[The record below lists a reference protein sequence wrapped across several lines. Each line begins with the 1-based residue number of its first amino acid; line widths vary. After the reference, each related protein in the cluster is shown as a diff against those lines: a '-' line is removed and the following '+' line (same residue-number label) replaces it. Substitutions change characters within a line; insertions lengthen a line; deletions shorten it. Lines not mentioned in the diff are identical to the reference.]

1 MKKAFWIPATL
12 FFMVLARH
20 ALAFYVDG
28 SGTVPDALSGFVVPS
43 GETSR
48 GNVLAFSGGE
58 TWTLPVD
65 ASAHPVV
72 SFVAK
77 GSGVLAI
84 EGASSVVIDSSEWRR
99 HVIAVDG
106 LSSLSFSATGEFKL
120 DDFYLGRQLTNSL
133 LNADDVLSCQG
144 QEDGVLSAMADGG
157 SIGMWESVKDFY
169 GNDWTSDANGLKA
182 RISTSYAGL
191 TNVCHMVAPLAAPLS
206 DNIVVSFEV
215 QKQRR
220 LYNRPDRLFVAVS
233 TNDCIAFS
241 EWQSAAIALCEPFLV
256 SFDDETDYSAGD
268 WVPCS
273 YGLEIK
279 GLQGIPSVEIGFLTV
294 AGRSGENV
302 CIRNVSVTYMTR
314 VTATAAGIEAGDGTG
329 IIENPRYGLDGHA
342 RVNVNSTSDATGIDI
357 SVTHTRTH
365 FGTRTY
371 TFGPSSGPVPFWISP
386 DEFDRDWGHVL
397 EAGETNEFTVVTSYR
412 SSQGLDTSHS
422 PETDVFSF
430 VVGGLGS
437 VWINEIDAGN
447 GKLELAGPPD
457 RQITGWSLRKKGD
470 ENPLLT
476 ELSGTFGG
484 AERGMAFL
492 VLEHL
497 AALSTLSAPVELEL
511 VNAAGIVEATTCE
524 IDFSTKK
531 IWAATGRLPYI
542 ADGTKG
548 DWTGVSAGFS
558 AMVNEDEASATFG
571 HMNENVEQGA
581 DLPVRLAVEFRSLN
595 QNNLL
600 VQSFNPGFT
609 GNPDLSLSFSILDEN
624 PLQERIAVIT
634 NELGDV
640 VGEVTNTWLLAE
652 SVPDE
657 PEGMATATTNVW
669 YRYTAFLE
677 NLIPG
682 TNTSSAIPMSRVTT
696 LATAFGFYGETE
708 IEGGALRLDDLD
720 DTKVTTNVV
729 RFLMRPSVGTE
740 TFGTDFRNRWNLSK
754 DDGSVGEWV
763 YQNSGGADGASDGFA
778 RAGISTSWSGSA
790 ARMQTGGTMSR
801 RLGNGVRSYLKFST
815 TVKNTMAPSDSRKDV
830 LSAILRDAIS
840 RDAVVSLTNAN
851 NRQPLY
857 PQNTWVRFDQ
867 FARIPDEA
875 PESFVFEIAAVA
887 GRSGVN
893 LDFDDLYVSFQ
904 DWAGV
909 TDCVLTPAVPQ
920 AGKALKAEYTL
931 ASGDG
936 GASNVVVSLVASL
949 TRNGTTTV
957 STNEVFDIDWLEGS
971 TSLAVENVLM
981 KSGLADTFLEQDVFR
996 FYFQTDYDTDNGAQQ
1011 PEYQRDQSYYPGN
1024 ATGSIEDGTWVAV
1037 GGNGPAAFDNQ
1048 LGGTAWGVQEVWVN
1062 EINQTFVELCGM
1074 TNADITAWSLS
1085 VYSDA
1090 GAYQSSLSVTNKWE
1104 WSNTEENP
1112 GYGFYCFS
1120 NLNLLRAGALVVKD
1134 AEQRV
1139 RYAVSYGCS
1148 LPGYEQL
1155 GTDTVTVSGNTS
1167 LAATEYGNPAN
1178 KAFENW
1184 ESQSS
1189 SQDARNEDEDLVNKG
1204 PVSPLFTA
1212 TAQSATNIVL
1222 FATASDM
1229 DKPLSYSIDG
1239 GCTWQTNELDVVGCT
1254 WNVGEL
1260 DFNTRYE
1267 WTLRTKDAAGKESEE
1282 TATVARYTLLDSFTA
1297 TAEGAATDTITITA
1311 TVPGLG
1317 NGQTAWWVDD
1327 TSVTNTE
1334 VSQIYSGEDWGPN
1347 SPHSFTLNACNGDGT
1362 TCATPVPV
1370 SGYTLAAVPGAALS
1384 VSNEANVVRLRLVE
1398 DADYANG
1405 NPDSTEYAVKA
1416 TLYYKGQS
1424 ASQSR
1429 YWTAGGDKPAWHT
1442 LADWPDVFAAKGWA
1456 DDITPTNIVFQ
1467 LVARNGNG
1475 TIKEEAGGPA
1485 AETHFELSIEPAG
1498 DAEQQYGNGLVELS
1512 ALITN
1517 PWTNETAVALWYVVG
1532 NATNAATIA
1541 QASAAYGAAGL
1552 SAVETWKSGTN
1563 TVTVLWNAGQDLGAA
1578 DVENVSF
1585 VWTAVTENS
1594 APVDST
1600 QAQGCDVY
1608 LARPAVTSVT
1618 APASPA
1624 KKAESLP
1631 FTVVFDDP
1639 VSNLTAEAFSVTNG
1653 RVSDITPVN
1662 ADNGLATTF
1671 TVAIAPSDQAADS
1684 LEVAITGIATN
1695 AAADDWGN
1703 LSQAWTGN
1711 AAVTYDGKAP
1721 TVAITSDR
1729 NNPFNTSPMTV
1740 TFTFSEAVVG
1750 FTKDDVTV
1758 TYGTK
1763 GAFSGSGKTYTLVVT
1778 PSANKTVSISV
1789 AAGTCTDQ
1797 AGNANTASST
1807 YTRTYDTTAPTV
1819 SITSDRNDPFNTSS
1833 MTATLTFSEA
1843 VIGLTKDDVTV
1854 VNGTK
1859 GAFSGSGKTYTLVVT
1874 PSANKTVSISVAAG
1888 TCMDQAG
1895 NANTASATY
1904 TRRHDSA
1911 KPTLISMATPDVD
1924 ADIFN
1929 TSPLRVV
1936 LAFSEPVAN
1945 LTTAVCTY
1953 QNVASSSIASSADR
1967 KTWTLSLVPSK
1978 QAEVRATISGAA
1990 DLFRD
1995 DAGNGNAAF
2004 PSQSIAKTYDTG
2016 HPEATLSSTTAEYFN
2031 TSTFP
2036 VTIQFSK
2043 NVKDFA
2049 ASDITVVNGTVT
2061 ALTGSDAAYTATV
2074 KPTAQGAV
2082 AVSLA
2087 ANVCTDRAGNPNDA
2101 TVEPLTRVYDSEK
2114 PEVTLSNK
2122 PADPTGEGDFAI
2134 AIEATDANA
2143 DKGFA
2148 FAWRVQCGGACVAE
2162 GSAPAGTAG
2171 PYTARGSGLAAG
2183 TYTFTATA
2191 TDAAGNESEAA
2202 TATWTVDGTKPTC
2215 TITRSAALVK
2225 GNNATFTIVFSEAVT
2240 GFVVGDI
2247 VADNCTL
2254 SNFSGSGTTY
2264 TVKATATSGATTI
2277 GISVPAHVCEDAQGN
2292 GNEAGALVTCTV
2304 DNTAP
2309 AIANL
2314 SATPARAKT
2323 GASVTVFFD
2332 VTEANGIQSVTV
2344 GSQAATK
2351 GAEAGINTRYSKTVA
2366 AGTAALSVTAT
2377 DKAGNSTTKSFSNWV
2392 VIDNTAPVVTW
2403 TGLPTGETNATAVT
2417 AELTGVTDDDPNVR
2431 LAWSLDGGAEAEDWA
2446 VVGKK
2451 ILFNELE
2458 EGVHTFAG
2466 RIWDTAG
2473 NTNTWSYT
2481 WTNVDDSSDTSVTV
2495 TGEKDGDSAVF
2506 TVTWDDETQV
2516 FSADSFALRVNNAE
2530 TGTTVVTPVDANTAT
2545 VTVPLT
2551 SYTEGAYV
2559 ELTVPAGS
2567 LGNRME
2573 SNTAKVAGFTPAAE
2587 PTLTYV
2593 GRSLTEPDILTWEL
2607 RNASGAKA
2615 PANFSVFDPNPGAG
2629 NVSTDLSSIAGVST
2643 KNGVTTIRVRDGGR
2657 AAVSSTVMN
2666 ATESM
2671 VTNWMADAFVNYRLV
2686 YDNGA
2691 GTILTN
2697 VGPAEVNLALPEYGG
2712 SMVLN
2717 GATNVWNLSNTAWNT
2732 GKFAD
2737 GVMQS
2742 KFKGGLGSQSEQPYP
2757 DDIGYMTSANGGLG
2771 YRSLYGRKKEIT
2783 GNDRDDTWLWES
2795 AEPVVIRSVQ
2805 WMCAPVDAEVAEV
2818 FGITNATL
2826 DVKSRNGVTLFTT
2839 NMTWTLAQAKTKG
2852 FLYRIDIP
2860 EHVATNAARVLLS
2873 NIKST
2878 KQTSVGG
2885 QNVYHIM
2892 LSEFAMMG
2900 APASIAC
2907 ERPVPEIT
2915 LTEAVKSEPGD
2926 LLFHV
2931 EYPQGGCGIDL
2942 SKASASGVAGTA
2954 AFTAENVTDTG
2965 CDLRVGGLTGAG
2977 DLTLTLAE
2985 DFERTPDGKSSV
2997 EAVWTGAVDCELPTL
3012 AFDAPVAANGLCTF
3026 TFATSELATGIGTN
3040 GMTLVTTGGVQA
3052 ELASLERDG
3061 VNYTVV
3067 VRASGWQA
3075 GDKLKLRVAVT
3086 LTDLAG
3092 NTNAVDVTSNAV
3104 RLTDPTTD
3112 AVPSVTVTA
3121 GAGGTVSPAGTVA
3134 ATNGTL
3140 KVTATP
3146 NAGYTFT
3153 KWTVGGMQ
3161 KSTSVTAS
3169 LTGLADGAQVQA
3181 VFTKEGTV
3189 NLKAAVNNSNYGTA
3203 SWTSKSV
3210 SKGSNQSVTFTAK
3223 PGYYVSQVKEGSTVK
3238 VTTSN
3243 YPTSY
3248 TYSIDNV
3255 TANKTITG
3263 VFEALPTYTVSIHEK
3278 WKNAEGAVTN
3288 TVDSS
3293 ASVNYNADWSRTFT
3307 ATAGYAIESVS
3318 AGNASK
3324 PAAAGASAYTV
3335 QLRGVIAATTVEV
3348 VYMPVL
3354 EEEEPEE
3361 FTLTDLSWT
3370 SLDMEEGTLAFAAT
3384 LEGEAPDALTLVY
3397 RTALGSS
3404 AQKAPGCGVEW
3415 SAGGG
3420 VLTLPDGW
3428 DDDVGF
3434 FAIGLEW

>member
-1608 LARPAVTSVT
+1608 LARPAVSSVT

-1624 KKAESLP
+1624 KKAAALP
-1631 FTVVFDDP
+1631 FTVVFDEP
-1639 VSNLTAEAFSVTNG
+1639 VSNLTAAAFTVANGSVSSIAPVDAANG
-1653 RVSDITPVN
+1653 FASR
-1662 ADNGLATTF
+1662 F
-1671 TVAIAPSDQAADS
+1671 TVAIAPSDQAAAS
-1684 LEVAITGIATN
+1684 LEVAITGITAN

-1703 LSQAWTGN
+1703 LSQKWTGN

-1721 TVAITSDR
+1721 TVALKTKPATIAQASSNSFTATADDANKAQGLTLSWKLD
-1729 NNPFNTSPMTV
+1729 NGSWTALSEQKSGFSW
-1740 TFTFSEAVVG
+1740 TFTVG
-1750 FTKDDVTV
+1750 TPADGQHKVSVKSKD
-1758 TYGTK
+1758 K
-1763 GAFSGSGKTYTLVVT
+1763 
-1778 PSANKTVSISV
+1778 
-1789 AAGTCTDQ
+1789 
-1797 AGNANTASST
+1797 AGNESAVTEYAWTVDST
-1807 YTRTYDTTAPTV
+1807 KPTV
-1819 SITSDRNDPFNTSS
+1819 EI
-1833 MTATLTFSEA
+1833 
-1843 VIGLTKDDVTV
+1843 
-1854 VNGTK
+1854 
-1859 GAFSGSGKTYTLVVT
+1859 
-1874 PSANKTVSISVAAG
+1874 AA
-1888 TCMDQAG
+1888 
-1895 NANTASATY
+1895 
-1904 TRRHDSA
+1904 
-1911 KPTLISMATPDVD
+1911 
-1924 ADIFN
+1924 
-1929 TSPLRVV
+1929 
-1936 LAFSEPVAN
+1936 
-1945 LTTAVCTY
+1945 
-1953 QNVASSSIASSADR
+1953 
-1967 KTWTLSLVPSK
+1967 
-1978 QAEVRATISGAA
+1978 
-1990 DLFRD
+1990 
-1995 DAGNGNAAF
+1995 
-2004 PSQSIAKTYDTG
+2004 
-2016 HPEATLSSTTAEYFN
+2016 
-2031 TSTFP
+2031 
-2036 VTIQFSK
+2036 
-2043 NVKDFA
+2043 
-2049 ASDITVVNGTVT
+2049 
-2061 ALTGSDAAYTATV
+2061 
-2074 KPTAQGAV
+2074 
-2082 AVSLA
+2082 
-2087 ANVCTDRAGNPNDA
+2087 
-2101 TVEPLTRVYDSEK
+2101 
-2114 PEVTLSNK
+2114 K

-2171 PYTARGSGLAAG
+2171 PYTASGSGLEAG

-2191 TDAAGNESEAA
+2191 TDAAGNVSAAA
-2202 TATWTVDGTKPTC
+2202 THTWTVDGTKPTC
-2215 TITRSAALVK
+2215 TITRPAALVK

-2254 SNFSGSGTTY
+2254 SNFSGSGTTN

-2314 SATPARAKT
+2314 SASPARAKT

-2446 VVGKK
+2446 VVGKTL
-2451 ILFNELE
+2451 LFNDLTTGE
-2458 EGVHTFAG
+2458 HTFTVRA
-2466 RIWDTAG
+2466 WDTAG
-2473 NTNTWSYT
+2473 NTNTTSYT
-2481 WTNVDDSSDTSVTV
+2481 WTNVSNAADTTV
-2495 TGEKDGDSAVF
+2495 NVSTAQKDGDSAVF
-2506 TVTWDDETQV
+2506 TVVWDDATRV
-2516 FSADSFALRVNNAE
+2516 FTADSFALRVNNAE

-2573 SNTAKVAGFTPAAE
+2573 STAKVAGFTPAAE

-2607 RNASGAKA
+2607 RNATGSKTL
-2615 PANFSVFDPNPGAG
+2615 ANFSVFDPNPEAG
-2629 NVSTDLSSIAGVST
+2629 DVSTDLSSIDDVST

-2657 AAVSSTVMN
+2657 AAVSDTVMT
-2666 ATESM
+2666 ATDSS
-2671 VTNWMADAFVNYRLV
+2671 VKNWMADAFVNYRLV
-2686 YDNGA
+2686 YNDNN
-2691 GTILTN
+2691 GTVLTN
-2697 VGPAEVNLALPEYGG
+2697 VGPAEVNLALPAYGG

-2717 GATNVWNLSNTAWNT
+2717 GSTNIWNQFNTAWNT
-2732 GKFAD
+2732 GSFAD
-2737 GVMQS
+2737 GTMQTD
-2742 KFKGGLGSQSEQPYP
+2742 FQGALGGTTQPRGT
-2757 DDIGYMTSANGGLG
+2757 DIGYMTTGYADFGGLG
-2771 YRSLYGRKKEIT
+2771 YRSLYGRRKDVLGSVKT
-2783 GNDRDDTWLWES
+2783 SDDKWLWES
-2795 AEPVVIRSVQ
+2795 EEPVVIRSVQ
-2805 WMCAPVDAEVAEV
+2805 WMCAPANASVSEVW
-2818 FGITNATL
+2818 GITSAQL
-2826 DVKSRNGVTLFTT
+2826 DVKSRNGVTLYTT
-2839 NMTWTLAQAKTKG
+2839 NVSWTATQAKTKG